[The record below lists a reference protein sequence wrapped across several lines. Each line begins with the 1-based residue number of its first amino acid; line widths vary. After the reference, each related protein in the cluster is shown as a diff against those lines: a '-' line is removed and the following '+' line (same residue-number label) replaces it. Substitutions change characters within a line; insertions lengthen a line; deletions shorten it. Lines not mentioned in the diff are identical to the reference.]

1 MPKLPLA
8 ITSGVLLSLVV
19 AWTVLAPAGAPAADT
34 PADDVTAADNAAADD
49 DGPSDRPAE
58 VEPTKTEVPKKLS
71 KDPPGMKRLQPDADV
86 WIDPKNKR
94 VVMDGVVCLRAGTLE
109 MLACIKGTKEHES
122 ILAIDT
128 KAYPVHAALLA
139 VGAKAGSPVRFQPKY
154 EPATGTPVDITL
166 VWKDEQG
173 KEHHARAQDWIRN
186 LRTRKPFEYSWVF
199 AGSGFFEDEDGQKH
213 YLAEGGDF
221 ICVSNFPGAM
231 LDVPVE
237 SSQGTADLLF
247 EAYTEHIPPRGTKV
261 RMVLTPRL
269 EK

>member
-1 MPKLPLA
+1 MPRFPFVIAGAL
-8 ITSGVLLSLVV
+8 VLLV
-19 AWTVLAPAGAPAADT
+19 AWVSCDIAPADDAAPDDPPAADDAAN
-34 PADDVTAADNAAADD
+34 PDDTKP
-49 DGPSDRPAE
+49 DGP
-58 VEPTKTEVPKKLS
+58 KKILS

-109 MLACIKGTKEHES
+109 MLVCLKGTKEHES
-122 ILAIDT
+122 IIAVDT
-128 KAYPVHAALLA
+128 KAFAVHAALLA
-139 VGAKAGSPVRFQPKY
+139 VGAKAGTPVRFQPKY
-154 EPATGTPVDITL
+154 QPATGTPVDITL
-166 VWKDEQG
+166 IWKDEKG

-186 LRTRKPFEYSWVF
+186 LRTQKPFDYNWVF
-199 AGSGFFEDEDGQKH
+199 AGSGFFEDEEGQKH
-213 YLAEGGDF
+213 YMAEGGDF

-247 EAYTEHIPPRGTKV
+247 EAFTEHIPPRGTKV
-261 RMVLTPRL
+261 RLVLTPRL

>member
-1 MPKLPLA
+1 MPRKPLFLA
-8 ITSGVLLSLVV
+8 GGLLLLLILAWSGYSM
-19 AWTVLAPAGAPAADT
+19 
-34 PADDVTAADNAAADD
+34 ADDATADD
-49 DGPSDRPAE
+49 PSAPDAAVTEEGQPDGPK
-58 VEPTKTEVPKKLS
+58 KTLS

-109 MLACIKGTKEHES
+109 MLACLKGTKEHEAV
-122 ILAIDT
+122 IAVDT
-128 KAYPVHAALLA
+128 KAFAVHAALLA
-139 VGAKAGSPVRFQPKY
+139 VGAKAGTPVRFQPTY
-154 EPATGTPVDITL
+154 QPATGTPIDITL
-166 VWKDEQG
+166 VWKDEKG
-173 KEHHARAQDWIRN
+173 KEHHARAQDWVRN
-186 LRTRKPFEYSWVF
+186 LRTRKPLDYGWVF

-231 LDVPVE
+231 LDLPVE

-261 RMVLTPRL
+261 RLVLTPRL